1 LTNVVRVQ
9 ASPTFPLLRPNRRVT
24 GSIIACLM
32 LVCPVPAQAQSPLT
46 KLKAL
51 GLESMKVGRIT
62 TLFAPNDRPRAKQL
76 AELSEAVAVFFER
89 ELGVSF
95 ECRLAVL
102 GPTQWFSPHGGPGMP
117 YGIPWGLTAERL
129 MVVPASLSEGVLIN
143 GTDAVADRRR
153 IDFVTL
159 HEFGHLIAKPYLHP
173 TSAHEELPIPWF
185 EEIVATYFGYA
196 FVSSIDRDWA
206 EASRK
211 EWMADVAVYTPRT
224 RSLDW
229 RFMRGRPPAELAST
243 YGWYQ
248 VVLNLRVAD
257 IYANHGLGFLRALKE
272 KLPFHSM
279 STWTTESLLADLERI
294 APGFQQWADEFQKG
308 GTHPENK

>member
-1 LTNVVRVQ
+1 MRNVK
-9 ASPTFPLLRPNRRVT
+9 ASSTFPLLRPSRLVT
-24 GSIIACLM
+24 VSIIGSLM
-32 LVCPVPAQAQSPLT
+32 LACSRVGSESISTCEDRGTRPRIDEGGAGHDAVCPERPRPSEAACR
-46 KLKAL
+46 AL
-51 GLESMKVGRIT
+51 GSSSG
-62 TLFAPNDRPRAKQL
+62 
-76 AELSEAVAVFFER
+76 FFER

-95 ECRLAVL
+95 ELRLAVL
-102 GPTQWFSPHGGPGMP
+102 GPNQWLSPYGGPAMP
-117 YGIPWGLTAERL
+117 YGIPWGVTAERL
-129 MVVPASLSEGVLIN
+129 MVVPASLREGVLIK

-153 IDFVTL
+153 VDFVTL

-173 TSAHEELPIPWF
+173 TSAHEELPILWF

-211 EWMADVAVYTPRT
+211 EWMADVAAYTPRT

-229 RFMRGRPPAELAST
+229 SFMRGLPPAELAST

-248 VVLNLRVAD
+248 VGLNLRVAD

-272 KLPFHSM
+272 TLPFQSM

-294 APGFQQWADEFQKG
+294 TPGFQRWADEFQKSAN
-308 GTHPENK
+308 HPKNN